1 MTHSDSITLLLD
13 FKASDLVCPQE
24 NHFRLAF
31 TKLIGKHEAQVFTAT
46 YQPKQMVY
54 PTCGVISEKRK
65 VRDYRINFFILFI
78 FKSFQSSQSIKNRN
92 HIDELLKKCTD
103 NRWYKPCCGNK
114 HQDDTYSNPNQ
125 DRLLRNF

>member
-1 MTHSDSITLLLD
+1 MTYSDSITLLLD

-65 VRDYRINFFILFI
+65 VRDYRINFLYYLFLNP
-78 FKSFQSSQSIKNRN
+78 FKA
-92 HIDELLKKCTD
+92 
-103 NRWYKPCCGNK
+103 
-114 HQDDTYSNPNQ
+114 
-125 DRLLRNF
+125 LRA